1 MIEGPQSGLL
11 SRRAPRPGTP
21 DQRHHRHRADQD
33 DEADREDDR
42 ATRPASGRGGVRQGL
57 HLESRR
63 RQSDRE
69 PAPATVPRSDDGGG
83 RRPGRRWGRTGRGW
97 WRAGAANTIQT
108 RPLITVDG
116 NIAPGAALIGL
127 QIAVDDRTNSLLIAG
142 SETDLETIRALIDNL
157 EQAPIEQR
165 LFEVY
170 KLRNQAAADVA
181 NALTSFITS
190 SLAAYQ
196 VNGAAASYYTAYQQ
210 LAAQIVI
217 VAEPVSNTILL
228 SATPKYFTEMKRL
241 IERIDAQPPQ
251 VVIQVTLADMQ
262 LTNAQEFGIEV
273 GMQSPV
279 LFNRGGLTSPG
290 FNFNNVSLPLGS
302 TNATEQGNVGF
313 QGLSNLGVGRISTTG
328 QGVRRVRLLG
338 LQPVVPAAH
347 PGPQGPGPGRHPEPP
362 AGAGDG

>member
-1 MIEGPQSGLL
+1 MTARTRSSSPV
-11 SRRAPRPGTP
+11 RRLT
-21 DQRHHRHRADQD
+21 
-33 DEADREDDR
+33 
-42 ATRPASGRGGVRQGL
+42 SK
-57 HLESRR
+57 
-63 RQSDRE
+63 
-69 PAPATVPRSDDGGG
+69 RS
-83 RRPGRRWGRTGRGW
+83 
-97 WRAGAANTIQT
+97 A
-108 RPLITVDG
+108 
-116 NIAPGAALIGL
+116 
-127 QIAVDDRTNSLLIAG
+127 
-142 SETDLETIRALIDNL
+142 ALIDNL

-196 VNGAAASYYTAYQQ
+196 VNGAGGVSYYTAYQQ
-210 LAAQIVI
+210 LQRDIVI

-241 IERIDAQPPQ
+241 IERLDAQPPQ
-251 VVIQVTLADMQ
+251 VVIQVTLADIQ

-273 GMQSPV
+273 GLQSPV

-328 QGVRRVRLLG
+328 QGVGGFVFSASSQSFQLLIRALKSQGRVDILS
-338 LQPVVPAAH
+338 H
-347 PGPQGPGPGRHPEPP
+347 PQVQVMDNQ
-362 AGAGDG
+362 AGFVQVGATSRT